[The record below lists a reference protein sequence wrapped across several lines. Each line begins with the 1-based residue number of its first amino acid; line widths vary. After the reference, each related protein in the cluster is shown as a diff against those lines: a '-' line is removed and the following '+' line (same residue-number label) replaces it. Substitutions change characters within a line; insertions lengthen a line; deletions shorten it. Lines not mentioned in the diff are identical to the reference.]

1 MIKKNLK
8 EIRSRNIVTFIEKL
22 DLIKSTTQ
30 DALKICED
38 REVEKIK
45 GILKAVETIR
55 DFIEI
60 I

>member
-8 EIRSRNIVTFIEKL
+8 EIRGRNIVTFIEKL

-38 REVEKIK
+38 REVEKIE
-45 GILKAVETIR
+45 GILKAVEILR
-55 DFIEI
+55 DFIGI